1 MKAVVFDMDG
11 VLFDTESVCFS
22 AWDAVS
28 KKMNVSPP
36 SELAQKTLGMN
47 EAAVDGIL
55 KEHYGADFDTGKFRT
70 LCREYTSAY
79 FAANGVPQKP
89 GLHDALKSLK
99 NGGYKIAIASSTS
112 RQGVYRNL
120 NDADIANMFDC
131 VICGDMVKK
140 SKPEPDI
147 YITAA
152 RELGVAPSECFAVED
167 SKNGIMSAY
176 SAGMKV
182 IMIPDLWHGGE
193 TDTLLFAKCDNLL
206 SAADIML
213 KNYLL

>member
-28 KKMNVSPP
+28 KKMNVSHP

-55 KEHYGADFDTGKFRT
+55 KEHYGADFDTDKFRT

-89 GLHDALKSLK
+89 GLHETLKSLK

-112 RQGVYRNL
+112 RRGVYRNL

-147 YITAA
+147 YIAAA
-152 RELGVAPSECFAVED
+152 RQLGVDPAECFAVED
-167 SKNGIMSAY
+167 SKNGILSACC
-176 SAGMKV
+176 AGMKV
-182 IMIPDLWHGGE
+182 IMIPDLWYGGE
-193 TDTLLFAKCDNLL
+193 TDALLFAKCDNLL

-213 KNYLL
+213 KNLYL